1 MPRLCLHRQSPG
13 NSSIVLLS
21 SSLYSCPLSP
31 LYEKKQCAGLGG
43 RRNLP
48 YRTVTPSS
56 PQPNSNSL
64 FFFSSTLTLLFPSFS
79 LLIPSSLSSLFCIL
93 ILIQTKKKPPK
104 KKAPSLLCRDLRP
117 LVPLFLH
124 CYLPAFGA
132 SLLLQTRKRFWRCFF
147 LLSSFALF
155 LSAKFAIHIN
165 NPPSFQTF
173 LSSDK
178 DSHR

>member
-1 MPRLCLHRQSPG
+1 MCW
-13 NSSIVLLS
+13 
-21 SSLYSCPLSP
+21 
-31 LYEKKQCAGLGG
+31 LGG

-56 PQPNSNSL
+56 PQPSSNSL
-64 FFFSSTLTLLFPSFS
+64 FFSLTLTLLISSFS
-79 LLIPSSLSSLFCIL
+79 LLIPSSLSPLFCIL
-93 ILIQTKKKPPK
+93 ILIQTKKNTPPK
-104 KKAPSLLCRDLRP
+104 KKSPLAPLPRLTSTSASPPALLSACVWRVSPALSKKT
-117 LVPLFLH
+117 FL
-124 CYLPAFGA
+124 
-132 SLLLQTRKRFWRCFF
+132 WRCFY

-155 LSAKFAIHIN
+155 LPAKFAIHIN